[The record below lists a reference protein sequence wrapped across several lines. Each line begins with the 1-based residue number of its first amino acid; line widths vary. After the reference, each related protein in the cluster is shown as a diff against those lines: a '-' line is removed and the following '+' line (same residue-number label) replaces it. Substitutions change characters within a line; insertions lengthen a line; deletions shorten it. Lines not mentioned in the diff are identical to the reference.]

1 MDRQKT
7 KRIADAVIVALA
19 TVAAEFECEVDYK
32 GGKYSD
38 NAATL
43 KIEFAERA
51 ADGTVMTQMATDFQ
65 NYALSVGLK
74 PDDLGASFERNGTSY
89 KIVGF
94 KPRATKMPVICE
106 TPEGKRYKLRE
117 ADVVR
122 GLGREAVG

>member
-7 KRIADAVIVALA
+7 KRLADAVIVALA

-65 NYALSVGLK
+65 THAAFVGLK
-74 PDDLGASFERNGTSY
+74 PDDLGATFERNGHTY

-106 TPEGKRYKLRE
+106 RPNGSRYKLNER
-117 ADVVR
+117 DVIR